1 MHADILCQEVYVSVS
16 KISCVP
22 GPPMCKINARL
33 LLSLV
38 IPEVC
43 RKYSNLFFHFFH
55 RCAID
60 AGSPC
65 CWDGEGAGSW
75 RCTILLKH
83 YLGRSLSRRQCC
95 ICT

>member
-16 KISCVP
+16 KISCVS
-22 GPPMCKINARL
+22 GPSMCKTNASLR
-33 LLSLV
+33 LSLV

-60 AGSPC
+60 AGRRVV
-65 CWDGEGAGSW
+65 GMAKVLVAGGA
-75 RCTILLKH
+75 LF
-83 YLGRSLSRRQCC
+83 Y
-95 ICT
+95 